1 MSLLLHP
8 TDVGTT
14 YKSGT
19 TLKKEGGKCG
29 SVGDMAFLSVDS
41 LAQLIECWTVVLDNL
56 GSNLT
61 RGIKMSPLQIYFSE
75 TRQSKLHVQYN

>member
-1 MSLLLHP
+1 M
-8 TDVGTT
+8 
-14 YKSGT
+14 
-19 TLKKEGGKCG
+19 
-29 SVGDMAFLSVDS
+29 GDMAFLSVDS

-75 TRQSKLHVQYN
+75 TLQSKLHVQYN